1 MEERALREI
10 RWYSRTEWDG
20 DREEESIFEKEFL
33 KWREQLFKEGIT
45 IEILSFLPPVKR
57 EEESGVLYLTDCELT
72 ASYLEKAGYPV
83 LGFSH
88 EGNRQETFSDIRF
101 LAESWEAL
109 EADYLEQVYRRY
121 KKLPWHILST
131 KRCQIRETIEEDVD
145 AFYRIYEA
153 PSITRYMEGLYEDRE
168 EERRYIT
175 EYRRSMYEF
184 YGFGIWTVILRGTG
198 EIIGRAG
205 ITLRSEEELPELGFV
220 IGVPW
225 QNQGIAKE
233 VCRAILVYGRD
244 RLYLDRIQA
253 FVEQGNQ
260 VSERLLIDLGF
271 IFQGEYEE
279 QGKQYLRFGRA
290 L

>member
-10 RWYSRTEWDG
+10 RWFRRAMWD
-20 DREEESIFEKEFL
+20 EKAFL
-33 KWREQLFKEGIT
+33 KWREQLLGEGIT
-45 IEILSFLPPVKR
+45 IEILSFLPPVKK
-57 EEESGVLYLTDCELT
+57 EEEPGVLYLTDDELT

-109 EADYLEQVYRRY
+109 EADYLEQVYRRC

-131 KRCQIRETIEEDVD
+131 NRCLIRETIEEDVD
-145 AFYRIYEA
+145 AFYRIYED
-153 PSITRYMEGLYEDRE
+153 PSITRYMEGLYADRG

-184 YGFGIWTVILRGTG
+184 YGFGIWTVILRSTG

-225 QNQGIAKE
+225 QRQGIAKE
-233 VCRAILVYGRD
+233 VCQAILVYGKD
-244 RLYLDRIQA
+244 RLCLDRIQA
-253 FVEQGNQ
+253 FVEPGNQ
-260 VSERLLIDLGF
+260 ISEKLLSGLGF
-271 IFQGEYEE
+271 DRQGEYEE
-279 QGKQYLRFGRA
+279 QGKQYLRFGRT

>member
-1 MEERALREI
+1 MEERVLREI
-10 RWYSRTEWDG
+10 RWYRRAVWD
-20 DREEESIFEKEFL
+20 EKKFL
-33 KWREQLFKEGIT
+33 KWREQLFVEGIRL
-45 IEILSFLPPVKR
+45 EISDFLPPVKR
-57 EEESGVLYLTDCELT
+57 EEEPGVLYMTDCELT

-109 EADYLEQVYRRY
+109 ETDYLEQVYRRY

-131 KRCQIRETIEEDVD
+131 KRCQIRETVEEDVD
-145 AFYRIYEA
+145 AFYRIYED

-184 YGFGIWTVILRGTG
+184 YGFGIWTVILRSTG

-225 QNQGIAKE
+225 QKQGIAKE
-233 VCRAILVYGRD
+233 VCRAILAYGRD

-253 FVEQGNQ
+253 FVEPGNQ
-260 VSERLLIDLGF
+260 VSEGLLTDLGF
-271 IFQGEYEE
+271 AFQGEYEE

>member
-1 MEERALREI
+1 MEERVLREI
-10 RWYSRTEWDG
+10 RWYHRAVLD
-20 DREEESIFEKEFL
+20 EKKFL
-33 KWREQLFKEGIT
+33 KWREQLLVEGIRL
-45 IEILSFLPPVKR
+45 EISDLLPPVKR
-57 EEESGVLYLTDCELT
+57 EEEPGVLYLTDCELT

-131 KRCQIRETIEEDVD
+131 RRCQIRETVEEDVD
-145 AFYRIYEA
+145 AFYRIYEDS
-153 PSITRYMEGLYEDRE
+153 SITRYMEGLYEDRE

-184 YGFGIWTVILRGTG
+184 YGFGIWTVILRSTG

-225 QNQGIAKE
+225 QRQGIAKE
-233 VCRAILVYGRD
+233 VCRAILAYGRD

-253 FVEQGNQ
+253 FVEPGNQ
-260 VSERLLIDLGF
+260 VSEMLLTDLGF
-271 IFQGEYEE
+271 AFQGEYEE
-279 QGKQYLRFGRA
+279 QGRQYLRFGRA

>member
-1 MEERALREI
+1 MEERVLREI
-10 RWYSRTEWDG
+10 RWYRRAVLD
-20 DREEESIFEKEFL
+20 EKKFL
-33 KWREQLFKEGIT
+33 KWREQLLVEGIRL
-45 IEILSFLPPVKR
+45 EISDFLPPIKR
-57 EEESGVLYLTDCELT
+57 EEEPGVLYLTDCELT

-131 KRCQIRETIEEDVD
+131 RRCQIRETVEEDVD
-145 AFYRIYEA
+145 AFYRIYED

-184 YGFGIWTVILRGTG
+184 YGFGIWTVILRSTG

-225 QNQGIAKE
+225 QRQGIAKE
-233 VCRAILVYGRD
+233 VCGAILAYGRD
-244 RLYLDRIQA
+244 WLYLDRIQA
-253 FVEQGNQ
+253 FVEPGNQ
-260 VSERLLIDLGF
+260 VSERLLTDLGF
-271 IFQGEYEE
+271 AFQGEYEE
-279 QGKQYLRFGRA
+279 QGRQYLRFGRA